1 MSGLIK
7 QMRGR
12 TWPAV
17 KNSYIHTHTVLHLRS
32 VPGNLNN
39 ALWARTHKPLEI
51 CAFASTFSLLYLSSS
66 SRIKPYMMHAC
77 SSSRLSGHLTHV
89 AVGEYNAMHLLLSQ
103 TNRGVRHQRQAPLV
117 CLGVVAI
124 CRTGR
129 A

>member
-1 MSGLIK
+1 VSDLIK

-89 AVGEYNAMHLLLSQ
+89 VVGGIMQCICYYRKLTGESDIS
-103 TNRGVRHQRQAPLV
+103 VRHHLFVWAL
-117 CLGVVAI
+117 
-124 CRTGR
+124 
-129 A
+129 